1 MLMSN
6 MNINNIN
13 EFMQMARNSNPQQL
27 VMGMLQQ
34 RANENPLFANIL
46 SLAQQGNTAEI
57 ENIVRNMAKERG
69 IDFDKEF
76 NSFKQMFGL

>member
-1 MLMSN
+1 MLMQN

-13 EFMQMARNSNPQQL
+13 DFMQIAKNSNPQQL
-27 VMGMLQQ
+27 VMGMLQKK
-34 RANENPLFANIL
+34 ANENPLFANIL

>member
-1 MLMSN
+1 MLMQN

-13 EFMQMARNSNPQQL
+13 DFIQIAKNSNPQQL
-27 VMGMLQQ
+27 VMGMLQK

-46 SLAQQGNTAEI
+46 SLAQQGNTTEI